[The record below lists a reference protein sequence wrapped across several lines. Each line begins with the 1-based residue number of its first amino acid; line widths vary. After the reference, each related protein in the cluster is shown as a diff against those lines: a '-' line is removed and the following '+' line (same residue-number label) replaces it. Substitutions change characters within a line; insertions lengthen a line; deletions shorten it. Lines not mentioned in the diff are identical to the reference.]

1 MVLVEVSRKPY
12 LASLVPVIVNAILN
26 DHQIVVD
33 IVAFVNQGDFP
44 RSRLGEKQRG
54 KILAGW
60 VTRKMRTVAQFN
72 IRDDHDGDGDPVS
85 AVAANAAVLEQ
96 HRQSISSMR
105 SFGGGPGGNGSG
117 GNGSGGAYGGASSLR
132 NMEHAPQILEQEE
145 IGHQMDRMA
154 TLPENYATN
163 HHHQRQQHPYPHQQH
178 QRQASG
184 SGGPGYYPSGDMPP
198 PQQQQ
203 STPQIR
209 LPVPPGGG
217 QNPGDPIMYDDA
229 GWRPSA
235 SPTSPNAPHQGYDH
249 QGYGQAPYLGGVGVG
264 GQDDFGADE
273 EQWTRDAIAQMN
285 LASGGGQGG
294 GLGLAPGQQRAN

>member
-1 MVLVEVSRKPY
+1 MVVLVEVSRKPY
-12 LASLVPVIVNAILN
+12 LASIVPVIVNAILN

-72 IRDDHDGDGDPVS
+72 IRDDDGDGNDP
-85 AVAANAAVLEQ
+85 AAANAANAAILDQ
-96 HRQSISSMR
+96 HRQSMSSMR
-105 SFGGGPGGNGSG
+105 SFGGGAVLPGGGNGG
-117 GNGSGGAYGGASSLR
+117 GGGAYGGASSLR

-154 TLPENYATN
+154 TLPEGHATTTHY
-163 HHHQRQQHPYPHQQH
+163 HHHQRH

-184 SGGPGYYPSGDMPP
+184 SGGPGYYPGDDAPTAVSS
-198 PQQQQ
+198 

-217 QNPGDPIMYDDA
+217 GPDLSSPIMYDDA
-229 GWRPSA
+229 GWRPSSGA
-235 SPTSPNAPHQGYDH
+235 SGQG
-249 QGYGQAPYLGGVGVG
+249 QGQGQGQPYLG
-264 GQDDFGADE
+264 QDIGMDE

-285 LASGGGQGG
+285 LASSGQ
-294 GLGLAPGQQRAN
+294 GLGLAPGQQRAD

>member
-1 MVLVEVSRKPY
+1 MVVLVEVSRKPY
-12 LASLVPVIVNAILN
+12 LASIVPVIVNAILN

-72 IRDDHDGDGDPVS
+72 IRDDNDDGSDP
-85 AVAANAAVLEQ
+85 AAAAAANAAILDQ
-96 HRQSISSMR
+96 HRQSMSSMR
-105 SFGGGPGGNGSG
+105 SFGGGALPPPGGNGG
-117 GNGSGGAYGGASSLR
+117 GGGGAYGGASSLR

-154 TLPENYATN
+154 TLPEGYATTTN
-163 HHHQRQQHPYPHQQH
+163 YRHQQRH

-184 SGGPGYYPSGDMPP
+184 SGGPGYYPGDDTPTAA
-198 PQQQQ
+198 
-203 STPQIR
+203 SSNTPQIR

-217 QNPGDPIMYDDA
+217 DPEFSSPVMYDDA
-229 GWRPSA
+229 GWRPSSGA
-235 SPTSPNAPHQGYDH
+235 SAQG
-249 QGYGQAPYLGGVGVG
+249 QGQQGQQPYLG
-264 GQDDFGADE
+264 QDIATDE

-285 LASGGGQGG
+285 LASSGQ
-294 GLGLAPGQQRAN
+294 GLGLAPGQQRAD